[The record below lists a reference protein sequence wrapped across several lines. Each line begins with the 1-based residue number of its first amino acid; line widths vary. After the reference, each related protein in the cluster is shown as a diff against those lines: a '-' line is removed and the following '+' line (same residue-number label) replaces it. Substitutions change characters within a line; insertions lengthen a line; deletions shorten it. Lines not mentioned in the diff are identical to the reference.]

1 MTNNKLLLDLGGTNL
16 RIGYGDQENL
26 SIDKI
31 TKIKISNDS
40 EIIATIKK
48 QLAKRPANEI
58 IFSAAGPKSGNS
70 ILMTNR
76 SLNLDGTELSSSLN
90 VDSCYMLNDWESI
103 GYCLPLL
110 HESDLVSI
118 KSGDRNTNQTSLA
131 VGPGTGLGFSILRY
145 INQVPYVFATELGN
159 AKSFNNYLYE
169 IFDIEEQNNF
179 PVLESFLSG
188 TGIAK
193 IYQAKSGL
201 LKTSEE
207 IVDSYGSDDLA
218 TDMLNNFG
226 KSMGRVLA
234 DLSLTSMATGG
245 IYFAGSLMRALS
257 QLDVIAA
264 LKDEYE
270 DHASEHHQ
278 SILKNISINLITKPH
293 TPLYGNL
300 NYSIVRRLHE

>member
-1 MTNNKLLLDLGGTNL
+1 
-16 RIGYGDQENL
+16 
-26 SIDKI
+26 
-31 TKIKISNDS
+31 
-40 EIIATIKK
+40 
-48 QLAKRPANEI
+48 
-58 IFSAAGPKSGNS
+58 
-70 ILMTNR
+70 
-76 SLNLDGTELSSSLN
+76 
-90 VDSCYMLNDWESI
+90 
-103 GYCLPLL
+103 
-110 HESDLVSI
+110 
-118 KSGDRNTNQTSLA
+118 
-131 VGPGTGLGFSILRY
+131 
-145 INQVPYVFATELGN
+145 VFATELGN
-159 AKSFNNYLYE
+159 AKSFNNYLRE
-169 IFDIEEQNNF
+169 VFAIDDQNNF

-257 QLDVIAA
+257 QLDVITA
-264 LKDEYE
+264 LKDEFD
-270 DHASEHHQ
+270 DHSSEHHQ

>member
-16 RIGYGDQENL
+16 RIGYGNQENL

-40 EIIATIKK
+40 EIITTIKK
-48 QLAKRPANEI
+48 QLAERPANEI

-70 ILMTNR
+70 IVMTNR
-76 SLNLDGTELSSSLN
+76 SLSLDGAELSSSLD

-110 HESDLVSI
+110 NERDLVAI
-118 KSGDRNTNQTSLA
+118 KFGDRNTNQTSLA

-159 AKSFNNYLYE
+159 TKSFNNYMYE
-169 IFDIEEQNNF
+169 IFDIDDQNNF

-188 TGIAK
+188 TGIGK
-193 IYQAKSGL
+193 IYQTKSGL
-201 LKTSEE
+201 LKSSEE

-218 TDMLNNFG
+218 TKILNNFG

-234 DLSLTSMATGG
+234 DLTLTSMATGG

-257 QLDVIAA
+257 QLEVITA
-264 LKDEYE
+264 LKEEFD

-278 SILKNISINLITKPH
+278 NILKNISINLITKPH

>member
-31 TKIKISNDS
+31 TKIKISNDRD
-40 EIIATIKK
+40 IITTIKK
-48 QLAKRPANEI
+48 QLAENPANEI

-76 SLNLDGTELSSSLN
+76 SLNLNGTELSSSLN

-110 HESDLVSI
+110 DESDLVSI

-193 IYQAKSGL
+193 IYQVKSGL

-218 TDMLNNFG
+218 TALLNNFG

-234 DLSLTSMATGG
+234 DLSLTSMSTGG

-278 SILKNISINLITKPH
+278 SILKNIPINLITKPH

>member
-16 RIGYGDQENL
+16 RIGYGNQENL

-31 TKIKISNDS
+31 TKIKISNDT

-48 QLAKRPANEI
+48 QLAERPANEI
-58 IFSAAGPKSGNS
+58 IFSAAGPKNGNS
-70 ILMTNR
+70 IMMTNR
-76 SLNLDGTELSSSLN
+76 SLNLDGAELSSALD

-110 HESDLVSI
+110 NESDLKSI
-118 KSGDRNTNQTSLA
+118 KSGDRNTNETSLA

-159 AKSFNNYLYE
+159 AKSFNNYLCE
-169 IFDIEEQNNF
+169 IFDIEGQNNF

-188 TGIAK
+188 TGIGK
-193 IYQAKSGL
+193 IYQAKSGQ

-207 IVDSYGSDDLA
+207 IVDSYGRDDLA
-218 TDMLNNFG
+218 TEILNNFG

-257 QLDVIAA
+257 KIDVIIA
-264 LKDEYE
+264 LKEEFDN
-270 DHASEHHQ
+270 HASEHHKN
-278 SILKNISINLITKPH
+278 ILKNIPINLITKPH